1 MGRKR
6 SYIPLNIYMGE
17 RLVGELTREKSG
29 AVSFAYD
36 QTWLDWQ
43 YTMPISLSLPLR
55 SERFI
60 GVAVIAMFENLL
72 PDNVEILRRIAEE
85 VGAEGTDAY
94 SMLAKL
100 GRDCI
105 GALQIIPTNVEPIFA
120 NELTGE
126 PQTDTQIEALLK
138 DFENKP
144 LGIRKENDF
153 RISVAGAQ
161 EKTALLFY
169 KGKWI
174 KPTGTTPTTHILKP
188 QIGVLPNGMDL
199 SQSVEN
205 EHYCMRL
212 MESFNLPTAQTEII
226 DFGEAR
232 ALSIERFDRRWT
244 KDRRLIRLPQEDC
257 CQALSVPP
265 TQKYQ
270 VEGGPGIIEIVKL
283 LQASDEPQIDQYNFF
298 KANILFWLIG
308 ATDGHAKNFSIAL
321 TPGGRFKMTPLYD
334 VLTVQPMLDGH
345 QLNRKS
351 MKLAMRVGKSNH
363 YRVDAIIGRHF
374 FETGQQAGLSKLI
387 IQTIIDDITETG
399 ERAFDNTLFKMPN
412 DFPQELH
419 VSVKSA
425 FKSRLKLLND

>member
-55 SERFI
+55 SERYI
-60 GVAVIAMFENLL
+60 GATVIAMFENLL
-72 PDNVEILRRIAEE
+72 PDNIEILKRVAEE

-105 GALQIIPTNVEPIFA
+105 GALQIIPADVKPLFSKEI
-120 NELTGE
+120 TGE
-126 PQTDTQIEALLK
+126 LQTDIQIEALLK
-138 DFENKP
+138 EIENKP

-161 EKTALLFY
+161 EKTALLLRD
-169 KGKWI
+169 GKWI

-188 QIGVLPNGMDL
+188 QIGVLPDGMDL

-226 DFGEAR
+226 DFGEVR

-244 KDRRLIRLPQEDC
+244 RDGRLIRLPQEDC
-257 CQALSVPP
+257 CQALAVPP

-270 VEGGPGIIEIVKL
+270 VDGGPGVVEIIKL
-283 LQASDEPQIDQYNFF
+283 LQASDEPQVDQYNFF

-334 VLTVQPMLDGH
+334 VLTVQPMLDAY
-345 QLNRKS
+345 QLNRKA

-363 YRVDAIIGRHF
+363 YRVDTIVGRHF
-374 FETGQQAGLSKLI
+374 FETGHQAGLSKSI
-387 IQTIIDDITETG
+387 IQKIIDDITGNWEC
-399 ERAFDNTLFKMPN
+399 AFENTQLQMPN
-412 DFPQELH
+412 DFSEKLH
-419 VSVKSA
+419 FTVKSA
-425 FKSRLKLLND
+425 FENRLKLLNA